1 MNNPALLRLG
11 FMLIG
16 STLLAGCLSLKQPS
30 QPDLGSTQP
39 PAQWHSEVNTNA
51 VLDDWIASFGDEQL
65 VRLVSDAITNNP
77 DLEAAAARLD
87 QAIASSGVARAALWP
102 QLTGSF
108 GVQNTTLLDRSD
120 ADKAAGIQAN
130 STTYG
135 ASLDLSW
142 EVDVWGRLRY
152 ANRSATE
159 TAKASAADYAAARR
173 SLAAQVAKAW
183 FAAAEAKLQFEL
195 DDNFVASYEE
205 TLRIVEARFKAGAV
219 SEQDVANAKA
229 DLASSRRL
237 AEAAATTLKESV
249 RSLEVLLGRYPA
261 AELAVADDL
270 QAVPFVIPSGVPSQ
284 LLERRADIIAAERRV
299 AAAFNTTEAAKA
311 ARLPQIALTSRLGS
325 SSPEL
330 KDLVDPKNMAL
341 NFAGNLC
348 ARNAVRKCILATLCN
363 APTPC
368 WRNNSLATASTLA
381 PAPFGNSTANS
392 FPKSSSRL
400 TNSSRARIE
409 AAATAK
415 SSSALCRCTN
425 SNSRPM
431 LISAFSTTLL
441 LAANWSLM
449 AFTGGGFMR

>member
-1 MNNPALLRLG
+1 M
-11 FMLIG
+11 
-16 STLLAGCLSLKQPS
+16 
-30 QPDLGSTQP
+30 
-39 PAQWHSEVNTNA
+39 
-51 VLDDWIASFGDEQL
+51 
-65 VRLVSDAITNNP
+65 
-77 DLEAAAARLD
+77 
-87 QAIASSGVARAALWP
+87 
-102 QLTGSF
+102 
-108 GVQNTTLLDRSD
+108 
-120 ADKAAGIQAN
+120 
-130 STTYG
+130 
-135 ASLDLSW
+135 
-142 EVDVWGRLRY
+142 WGRLRY

-205 TLRIVEARFKAGAV
+205 TLRIVEAKFKAGAV

-270 QAVPFVIPSGVPSQ
+270 HAVPPAIPSGVPSQ

-311 ARLPQIALTSRLGS
+311 ARLPQIALTSSLGS

-341 NFAGNLC
+341 NFAGNLF
-348 ARNAVRKCILATLCN
+348 
-363 APTPC
+363 APLFDAGLRQAQVEQAQAQQREAMAAYRSTALTAFQEVE
-368 WRNNSLATASTLA
+368 NLLVSESSLAKQEEQLREAVQQYEKTRQLAETRYKAGSISLTDVLIIQRQELQAKANLLTLRDA
-381 PAPFGNSTANS
+381 
-392 FPKSSSRL
+392 RL
-400 TNSSRARIE
+400 VQRVNLHLALGGDF
-409 AAATAK
+409 AK
-415 SSSALCRCTN
+415 PEQVAQ
-425 SNSRPM
+425 
-431 LISAFSTTLL
+431 IAQ
-441 LAANWSLM
+441 
-449 AFTGGGFMR
+449 